1 MASSTIFF
9 IELNV
14 PNKFRHTC
22 DIIENFYEKNI
33 PTTVYVN
40 DNKNASNL
48 DRQLWVWKQE
58 SFIPHIF
65 LNSFTD
71 LPDES
76 IIITSNDNF
85 PILTD
90 ALILFDPYY
99 SDSFSQYKYIIDFA
113 EIYHPAKLKISR
125 ERYKKLKNLEQYNLE
140 FFKLGAFLKNFTA

>member
-1 MASSTIFF
+1 MVNSTIFF
-9 IELNV
+9 IELNIS
-14 PNKFRHTC
+14 NKFQHTC

-40 DNKNASNL
+40 DNKNANNL
-48 DRQLWVWKQE
+48 DKQLWVWKQE

-76 IIITSNDNF
+76 IIITTNDNF
-85 PILTD
+85 PILTE
-90 ALILFDPYY
+90 ALILFDPYF
-99 SDSFSQYKYIIDFA
+99 SDAFNQYKYIIDFA
-113 EIYHPAKLKISR
+113 EIYHPEKLKLSR
-125 ERYKKLKNLEQYNLE
+125 ERYKKLKNLERYNLE